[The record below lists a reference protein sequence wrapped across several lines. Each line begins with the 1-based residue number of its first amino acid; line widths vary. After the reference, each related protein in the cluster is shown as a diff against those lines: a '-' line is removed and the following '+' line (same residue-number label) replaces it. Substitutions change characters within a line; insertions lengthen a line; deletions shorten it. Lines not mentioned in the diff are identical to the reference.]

1 MAWHR
6 YSVHLYFDKARCFGQ
21 SERAVDKN
29 FKIRIHKSQN
39 GAFIFPFAWKVNVY
53 IVHALLL
60 SRFQPTAWIFN
71 SSAIGFVAEEET
83 LKRISNCASPIS
95 PCETPIVINWRDV

>member
-1 MAWHR
+1 MALHR
-6 YSVHLYFDKARCFGQ
+6 YSVHLYFDKARCFSQ
-21 SERAVDKN
+21 SERALDKN

-60 SRFQPTAWIFN
+60 SRFQPTA
-71 SSAIGFVAEEET
+71 
-83 LKRISNCASPIS
+83 
-95 PCETPIVINWRDV
+95 